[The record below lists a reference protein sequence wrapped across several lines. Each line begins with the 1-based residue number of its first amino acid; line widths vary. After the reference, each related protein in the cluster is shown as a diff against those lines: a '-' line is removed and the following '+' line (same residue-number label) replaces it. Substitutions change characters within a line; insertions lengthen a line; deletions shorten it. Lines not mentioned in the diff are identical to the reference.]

1 MTPEVVLS
9 IFGEAFWLIVLLVSV
24 IIVPSL
30 IVGLIVSTFQAA
42 TQINEQ
48 TLSFLPRLSDDDS
61 CHYVGGALDPEYL
74 DGAFFRIDQKYSI
87 SYRLAL
93 CSNLVFYRLNSGS
106 LLSLCPFFVSHHFLW
121 LCLCWVVS

>member
-48 TLSFLPRLSDDDS
+48 TLSFLPRLLMTILMIMWAGPWILNQLMEHFS
-61 CHYVGGALDPEYL
+61 GLIKNIPYL
-74 DGAFFRIDQKYSI
+74 IG
-87 SYRLAL
+87 
-93 CSNLVFYRLNSGS
+93 
-106 LLSLCPFFVSHHFLW
+106 
-121 LCLCWVVS
+121 